1 MLLEPAVGRAVR
13 ALEPMVEFTRVGDR
27 AEIKDVKAKP
37 AVEKVDD
44 AAAPVTE
51 VARVKAEENR

>member
-1 MLLEPAVGRAVR
+1 
-13 ALEPMVEFTRVGDR
+13 MVEFTRVGDR

-37 AVEKVDD
+37 AADEGTESGP
-44 AAAPVTE
+44 PVTE